1 MTIDKNFLSDTLNCN
16 CNKKEECPLPCVCL
30 TSAIVYQAEVK
41 TSEETTTYI
50 GITGG
55 TFKQIII
62 IIIIIINFIPS
73 QVCFFILIHCVLNNT
88 HKDGKDQAEA
98 QWLYESCPFIW
109 IYNT

>member
-1 MTIDKNFLSDTLNCN
+1 MTIDKNFLSNTLNCN

-62 IIIIIINFIPS
+62 IIINFIPS
-73 QVCFFILIHCVLNNT
+73 QVCFFILIHCVLIYIKMERSRLKHNAYINPAPLFGFTT
-88 HKDGKDQAEA
+88 HNKK
-98 QWLYESCPFIW
+98 
-109 IYNT
+109 